1 MRKKGIADAI
11 GFNVNHPHRASPLTA
26 NAQGEDSKEVKKWR
40 NDMRKWIFVLGLVF
54 SFNAFAVSDCQD
66 GEQKCWDCGKT
77 DSDLCT
83 ARRNGEELKIT
94 GTGEM
99 RDYSWYRDT
108 EFEGSDNPYGPYN
121 GPWGYGETNVPWGYD
136 YTSVSI
142 EGIKSIG
149 EYAFCY
155 SSARNVEMS
164 DSVTSIGESAFDS
177 SYSLENIKLSDNLK
191 SIGREAF
198 AYNSY
203 PPIGGDEV
211 VISNFVIPDSVTSIS
226 EEIFTGANIKNL
238 VIEGTPSIDPNAFYR
253 IGNYSE
259 DYEVNILD
267 GIYYLSGEKMLY
279 GFQAENDEDRASFA
293 CNKGLNECKRDVLET
308 KGICQGS
315 SCDTFIQSDG
325 QYMLKYNGKTYQSIN
340 DLLTGNYDKRRIYT
354 IEEANFVAGDKNRVS
369 IRYR

>member
-1 MRKKGIADAI
+1 
-11 GFNVNHPHRASPLTA
+11 
-26 NAQGEDSKEVKKWR
+26 
-40 NDMRKWIFVLGLVF
+40 MRKWVFVLGLVF

-66 GEQKCWDCGKT
+66 GEQNCWDCGKT

-108 EFEGSDNPYGPYN
+108 EFEGSDNPYGHYN

-164 DSVTSIGESAFDS
+164 DSVTSIGVSAFDS

-191 SIGREAF
+191 SIGKDAF

-253 IGNYSE
+253 IGNYSGE
-259 DYEVNILD
+259 GHEVNIFCSNSDCDNKGQDTEAVNIIRYDKQGGVYILD
-267 GIYYLSGEKMLY
+267 GVYYLSGEKMLY

-293 CNKGLNECKRDVLET
+293 CNKALNECKRDVLEA

-354 IEEANFVAGDKNRVS
+354 IDEANFVAGDKNRVS